1 MFLIDK
7 ATFIICTGLECLIEK
22 IDEYKNDPENSSTLK
37 VSEHI
42 LSGFLMSTILL
53 FKGIENKHDVYRG
66 KNCMKK
72 FCESL
77 RKQAMKIINFKKK
90 KVKP

>member
-7 ATFIICTGLECLIEK
+7 GTFIICTGLECLIEK

-37 VSEHI
+37 VREHI
-42 LSGFLMSTILL
+42 LSGFPMSTILL

-72 FCESL
+72 LCESL